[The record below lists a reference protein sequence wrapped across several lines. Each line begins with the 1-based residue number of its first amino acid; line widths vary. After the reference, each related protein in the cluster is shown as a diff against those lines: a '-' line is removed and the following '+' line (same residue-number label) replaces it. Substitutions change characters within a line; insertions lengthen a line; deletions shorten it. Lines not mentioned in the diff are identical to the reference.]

1 MSDFSHLRSAVSPR
15 NALPKVSY
23 CYYNM
28 EIILEK
34 ATPTELVRMIRYE

>member
-1 MSDFSHLRSAVSPR
+1 MSDFSHLRSAMISR

-23 CYYNM
+23 CYYRM

-34 ATPTELVRMIRYE
+34 VTPMELVRMITYE